1 MTLEEYQAE
10 QDRLEL
16 LLTSGNI
23 TEEQYFWEMTALDQ
37 EYLGEIDDYTVADE
51 WCDARARWDD
61 EYYDN
66 DPW

>member
-23 TEEQYFWEMTALDQ
+23 TEEQYFWDMTALDQ
-37 EYLGEIDDYTVADE
+37 EYLGEIDEETDLYQTFYS
-51 WCDARARWDD
+51 
-61 EYYDN
+61 EYCYSRIQ
-66 DPW
+66 